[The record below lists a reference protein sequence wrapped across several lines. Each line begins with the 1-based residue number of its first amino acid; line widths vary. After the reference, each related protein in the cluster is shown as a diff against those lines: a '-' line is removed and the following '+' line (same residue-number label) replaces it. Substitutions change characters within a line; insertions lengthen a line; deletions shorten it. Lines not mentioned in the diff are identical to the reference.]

1 MIICQVTGAAIT
13 VTQNQLLT
21 SGMVQAVPIRFLFS
35 PEWEGLERTVVFTAG
50 AVSISCLLGEE
61 EQCFVPWECLAGAG
75 EYLSVGV
82 YGTRAQETVLPTIS
96 CSLGLIYPGTQ
107 PAENTP
113 TEATPTMVQQLLQQT
128 EAAVLA
134 ANALREDAD
143 AGRFNGKDG
152 ADGAPGPQG
161 PKGNPG
167 EAGPQGPKG
176 DPGEAG
182 PQGPKGDPGEA
193 GPQGP
198 KGETGAT
205 GPQGPKGETGEA
217 GPQGPKGDPGEAG
230 PQGPKG
236 ETGATGPQG
245 PKGETGEAGP
255 QGPKGDPG
263 EAGPQGPKGDPGEA
277 GPQGQ
282 KGDPGEAGPQG
293 PKGDPGEAGITLG
306 SISLTASG
314 WSAEE
319 PFSQSVTFAGLSAGS
334 LVGLQP
340 TAAQLMALQQAGV
353 TALTAANTDGALT
366 VYALGA
372 APTADLTLQITV
384 TAIGQ

>member
-21 SGMVQAVPIRFLFS
+21 SGMVQAVPIQFLFS

-198 KGETGAT
+198 KGDPGD
-205 GPQGPKGETGEA
+205 A
-217 GPQGPKGDPGEAG
+217 GPQGPNGDPGDAG
-230 PQGPKG
+230 PHGPN
-236 ETGATGPQG
+236 
-245 PKGETGEAGP
+245 
-255 QGPKGDPG
+255 
-263 EAGPQGPKGDPGEA
+263 GDPGEA

>member
-21 SGMVQAVPIRFLFS
+21 SGMVQAVPIQFLFS

-152 ADGAPGPQG
+152 ADRAP
-161 PKGNPG
+161 
-167 EAGPQGPKG
+167 GPQGPKG

-182 PQGPKGDPGEA
+182 PQGPKGDP
-193 GPQGP
+193 
-198 KGETGAT
+198 
-205 GPQGPKGETGEA
+205 
-217 GPQGPKGDPGEAG
+217 
-230 PQGPKG
+230 
-236 ETGATGPQG
+236 
-245 PKGETGEAGP
+245 GEAGP

-306 SISLTASG
+306 SISLTARG

-366 VYALGA
+366 VYTLGT

>member
-198 KGETGAT
+198 KG
-205 GPQGPKGETGEA
+205 
-217 GPQGPKGDPGEAG
+217 
-230 PQGPKG
+230 
-236 ETGATGPQG
+236 
-245 PKGETGEAGP
+245 
-255 QGPKGDPG
+255 
-263 EAGPQGPKGDPGEA
+263 DPGEA

>member
-198 KGETGAT
+198 KG
-205 GPQGPKGETGEA
+205 
-217 GPQGPKGDPGEAG
+217 
-230 PQGPKG
+230 
-236 ETGATGPQG
+236 
-245 PKGETGEAGP
+245 
-255 QGPKGDPG
+255 
-263 EAGPQGPKGDPGEA
+263 DPGEA

-366 VYALGA
+366 VYTLGA

>member
-21 SGMVQAVPIRFLFS
+21 SGMVQAVPIQFLFS

-230 PQGPKG
+230 PQG
-236 ETGATGPQG
+236 
-245 PKGETGEAGP
+245 
-255 QGPKGDPG
+255 
-263 EAGPQGPKGDPGEA
+263 
-277 GPQGQ
+277 Q

>member
-21 SGMVQAVPIRFLFS
+21 SGMVQAVPIQFLFS

-75 EYLSVGV
+75 EHLSVGV

-176 DPGEAG
+176 
-182 PQGPKGDPGEA
+182 
-193 GPQGP
+193 
-198 KGETGAT
+198 ETGAT
-205 GPQGPKGETGEA
+205 GPQGP
-217 GPQGPKGDPGEAG
+217 
-230 PQGPKG
+230 
-236 ETGATGPQG
+236 
-245 PKGETGEAGP
+245 
-255 QGPKGDPG
+255 
-263 EAGPQGPKGDPGEA
+263 
-277 GPQGQ
+277 

-306 SISLTASG
+306 SISLTARG

>member
-21 SGMVQAVPIRFLFS
+21 SGMVQAVPIQFLFS

-50 AVSISCLLGEE
+50 DVSISCLLGEE

-198 KGETGAT
+198 KG
-205 GPQGPKGETGEA
+205 
-217 GPQGPKGDPGEAG
+217 
-230 PQGPKG
+230 
-236 ETGATGPQG
+236 
-245 PKGETGEAGP
+245 
-255 QGPKGDPG
+255 
-263 EAGPQGPKGDPGEA
+263 DPGEA

>member
-21 SGMVQAVPIRFLFS
+21 SGTVQAVPIRFLFS

-50 AVSISCLLGEE
+50 DVSISCLLGEE

-198 KGETGAT
+198 KG
-205 GPQGPKGETGEA
+205 
-217 GPQGPKGDPGEAG
+217 
-230 PQGPKG
+230 
-236 ETGATGPQG
+236 
-245 PKGETGEAGP
+245 
-255 QGPKGDPG
+255 
-263 EAGPQGPKGDPGEA
+263 DPGEA

-282 KGDPGEAGPQG
+282 KGDPGEVGPQG

>member
-21 SGMVQAVPIRFLFS
+21 SGMVQAVPIQFLFS

-161 PKGNPG
+161 PKG
-167 EAGPQGPKG
+167 

-182 PQGPKGDPGEA
+182 PQGPKGDP
-193 GPQGP
+193 
-198 KGETGAT
+198 
-205 GPQGPKGETGEA
+205 
-217 GPQGPKGDPGEAG
+217 
-230 PQGPKG
+230 
-236 ETGATGPQG
+236 
-245 PKGETGEAGP
+245 GEAGP

-306 SISLTASG
+306 SISLTARG

-366 VYALGA
+366 VYTLGT

>member
-21 SGMVQAVPIRFLFS
+21 SGMVQAVPIQFLFS

-198 KGETGAT
+198 KG
-205 GPQGPKGETGEA
+205 
-217 GPQGPKGDPGEAG
+217 
-230 PQGPKG
+230 
-236 ETGATGPQG
+236 
-245 PKGETGEAGP
+245 
-255 QGPKGDPG
+255 
-263 EAGPQGPKGDPGEA
+263 DPGEA

-366 VYALGA
+366 VYTLGA
-372 APTADLTLQITV
+372 ALTADLTLQITV

>member
-198 KGETGAT
+198 
-205 GPQGPKGETGEA
+205 Q
-217 GPQGPKGDPGEAG
+217 
-230 PQGPKG
+230 
-236 ETGATGPQG
+236 
-245 PKGETGEAGP
+245 
-255 QGPKGDPG
+255 
-263 EAGPQGPKGDPGEA
+263 
-277 GPQGQ
+277 
-282 KGDPGEAGPQG
+282 GDPGEAGPQG

>member
-35 PEWEGLERTVVFTAG
+35 PEWEVLERTVVFTAG

-193 GPQGP
+193 GPQG
-198 KGETGAT
+198 
-205 GPQGPKGETGEA
+205 
-217 GPQGPKGDPGEAG
+217 
-230 PQGPKG
+230 
-236 ETGATGPQG
+236 
-245 PKGETGEAGP
+245 
-255 QGPKGDPG
+255 
-263 EAGPQGPKGDPGEA
+263 
-277 GPQGQ
+277 Q

>member
-21 SGMVQAVPIRFLFS
+21 SGMVQAVPIQFLFS
-35 PEWEGLERTVVFTAG
+35 QEWEGLERTVVFTAG

-198 KGETGAT
+198 KG
-205 GPQGPKGETGEA
+205 
-217 GPQGPKGDPGEAG
+217 
-230 PQGPKG
+230 
-236 ETGATGPQG
+236 
-245 PKGETGEAGP
+245 
-255 QGPKGDPG
+255 
-263 EAGPQGPKGDPGEA
+263 DPGEA

>member
-21 SGMVQAVPIRFLFS
+21 SGMVQAVPIQFLFS

-198 KGETGAT
+198 KG
-205 GPQGPKGETGEA
+205 
-217 GPQGPKGDPGEAG
+217 DPGEAG

-245 PKGETGEAGP
+245 PKGET
-255 QGPKGDPG
+255 
-263 EAGPQGPKGDPGEA
+263 
-277 GPQGQ
+277 
-282 KGDPGEAGPQG
+282 GEAGPQG

>member
-198 KGETGAT
+198 KG
-205 GPQGPKGETGEA
+205 
-217 GPQGPKGDPGEAG
+217 DPGEAG

-245 PKGETGEAGP
+245 PKGET
-255 QGPKGDPG
+255 
-263 EAGPQGPKGDPGEA
+263 
-277 GPQGQ
+277 
-282 KGDPGEAGPQG
+282 GEAGPQG

>member
-193 GPQGP
+193 GPQG
-198 KGETGAT
+198 
-205 GPQGPKGETGEA
+205 
-217 GPQGPKGDPGEAG
+217 
-230 PQGPKG
+230 
-236 ETGATGPQG
+236 
-245 PKGETGEAGP
+245 
-255 QGPKGDPG
+255 
-263 EAGPQGPKGDPGEA
+263 
-277 GPQGQ
+277 Q